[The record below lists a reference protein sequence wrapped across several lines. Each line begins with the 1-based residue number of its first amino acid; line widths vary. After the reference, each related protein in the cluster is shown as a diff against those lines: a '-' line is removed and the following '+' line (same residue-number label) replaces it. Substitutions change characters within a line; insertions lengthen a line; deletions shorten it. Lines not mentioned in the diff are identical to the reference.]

1 MIITPKDLRILINVI
16 LSFGL
21 ISSLFYL
28 VIFALYYEDIGVL
41 EVHGKDTNSN
51 GDLVSLNDL
60 PLGLLLS
67 IEIIAS
73 IVSVLGSL
81 AFMLGLKNK
90 NTRYAIT
97 IIMFFVFAALASTL
111 TYRGTMIWG
120 NAEGQCNYFGS
131 DSDGEYGDYEKAC
144 PTTRHTNLKP
154 TGSGEFWKLEH
165 VEPTLESDC
174 IFWFW
179 DNTFTLSSVSEEGNP
194 NYISLQKEM
203 IENMDWSQ
211 KHLYGFYGV
220 DSDCTNTLGS
230 TDCIPDGRTIPLT
243 IQETNLGITID
254 KKLSNGTVPDIS
266 YCYYWGCSEV
276 CNVDRYR
283 VNRILLFGGIAMAS
297 LSFILFGCS
306 VTFASGIPEGFD
318 SSKKEMSE
326 DLEAQNAEDM
336 MKDWKPMTVKSAINR
351 RRKLRF

>member
-1 MIITPKDLRILINVI
+1 MIITPKYLRLLINAI
-16 LSFGL
+16 LSIGV

-41 EVHGKDTNSN
+41 EVHGQDTNSN

-73 IVSVLGSL
+73 VVCVLSSL

-97 IIMFFVFAALASTL
+97 IIMFFVFASFASTL

-144 PTTRHTNLKP
+144 PTTRHTNLKS
-154 TGSGEFWKLEH
+154 TDTGEFWKLEH

-179 DNTFTLSSVSEEGNP
+179 DNTFTLSTVSAVGNP
-194 NYISLQKEM
+194 NYINLQNEM

-266 YCYYWGCSEV
+266 FCYYWGCSEV

-297 LSFILFGCS
+297 LSIILFGVS
-306 VTFASGIPEGFD
+306 VAFATGVTEGFD

-326 DLEAQNAEDM
+326 DSIAPDKEDI
-336 MKDWKPMTVKSAINR
+336 MKDWKPMPVKSAINR

>member
-1 MIITPKDLRILINVI
+1 MIVTPSRLSRLISAT
-16 LSFGL
+16 LSFGV
-21 ISSLFYL
+21 ISTLFYL
-28 VIFALYYEDIGVL
+28 VIFALYFQDIGIL
-41 EVHGKDTNSN
+41 ESNKSN
-51 GDLVSLNDL
+51 GETFVSLNDL
-60 PLGLLLS
+60 PLGLFLS
-67 IEIIAS
+67 VEIIAS
-73 IVSVLGSL
+73 AIMLLGSVMFLL
-81 AFMLGLKNK
+81 ALNNN

-97 IIMFFVFAALASTL
+97 IVLFFVFAAFASTL

-131 DSDGEYGDYEKAC
+131 DNDGEYGDYEKAC

-154 TGSGEFWKLEH
+154 TDTGDYWKIEH

-179 DNTFTLSSVSEEGNP
+179 DNTFTLSSVQVENNT
-194 NYISLQKEM
+194 NYINLQNTM

-211 KHLYGFYGV
+211 KHLYGVYDVEARCGG
-220 DSDCTNTLGS
+220 NTEA

-243 IQETNLGITID
+243 IQDDLANLGVTIT
-254 KKLSNGTVPDIS
+254 KKIASGVVPDIS

-283 VNRILLFGGIAMAS
+283 VNRMLLYGGITMTS
-297 LSFILFGCS
+297 ITLILFGVS
-306 VTFASGIPEGFD
+306 VAFATGTPEGFD
-318 SSKKEMSE
+318 SSKKEE
-326 DLEAQNAEDM
+326 VEVLDVENQPEN
-336 MKDWKPMTVKSAINR
+336 WRPMPVKSAVNR